1 MSIENLLIDLTAA
14 IRANTEALLGRS
26 TPEAEEGTAAHQY
39 AEQTL
44 AGAQSP
50 KPQAAGRGRPRKQT
64 EPVNNSPLSAH
75 QPPPASIFGQSA
87 PEPSTTATPPASE
100 AAPSVE
106 AANTATNGQATD
118 AAPSAPPATQTAPAP
133 AEAAPAPT
141 QPAPPPVN
149 MEEFSKVFLE
159 LYETNSNGVNGMQ
172 VVTAILARE
181 GVKRAKELAA
191 DRLGVV
197 YEEMQARLATAKG
210 NGAASLL

>member
-39 AEQTL
+39 AEQTS

-75 QPPPASIFGQSA
+75 QPPPASIFDQSA

-118 AAPSAPPATQTAPAP
+118 AAPSAPPATQTAPA
-133 AEAAPAPT
+133 T
-141 QPAPPPVN
+141 VN

-159 LYETNSNGVNGMQ
+159 LYEANSNGVNGMQ

-197 YEEMQARLATAKG
+197 YEEMQAHLATAKG